1 MQRKWVKPSLIFFFF
16 NEIPFNATNSGPYY
30 QSMIDT
36 IVEAGPDIN
45 GPIRY
50 QIGNTN
56 LEKEVQELKVYINTL
71 KAKWPI
77 YGCTIM
83 CDG

>member
-1 MQRKWVKPSLIFFFF
+1 MKKVCKVISKLFFF
-16 NEIPFNATNSGPYY
+16 NAILFNATDSGLYY

-36 IVEAGPDIN
+36 IAETSPSIKGPT
-45 GPIRY
+45 GY
-50 QIGNTN
+50 QIGNTY
-56 LEKEVQELKVYINTL
+56 LDDELQELKVYIITL
-71 KAKWPI
+71 KAKWLI